1 VSPLRIIGGT
11 AKGLTLKTVKLPALR
26 PTTDRVRS
34 AVFSML
40 ESRHA
45 IIGARVLDLY
55 AGTGSLGIEALSRG
69 AIKADFVENNKQLAT
84 LISENLSRTKLDD
97 KSKVHNMSVDK
108 ALGLLKN
115 KYDLIFADPPYKMI
129 NETSE
134 SIQKIIEL
142 RLLSD
147 RGKIILEHSIRS
159 SFDFKTSDLA
169 IIQTKKYGDTN
180 IDIYELAKVSE
191 END

>member
-11 AKGLTLKTVKLPALR
+11 AKGLTLKTVKLSALR

>member
-1 VSPLRIIGGT
+1 MSPLRIIGGT
-11 AKGLTLKTVKLPALR
+11 AKGLTLKTVKLSALR

-159 SFDFKTSDLA
+159 SFNFKTSDLA

>member
-1 VSPLRIIGGT
+1 
-11 AKGLTLKTVKLPALR
+11 
-26 PTTDRVRS
+26 
-34 AVFSML
+34 ML

-69 AIKADFVENNKQLAT
+69 AIKADFVEHNKQLAT

-159 SFDFKTSDLA
+159 SFNFKTSDLA

>member
-11 AKGLTLKTVKLPALR
+11 AKGLTLKTVKLSALR

-159 SFDFKTSDLA
+159 SFNFKTSDLA

>member
-1 VSPLRIIGGT
+1 MSPLRIIGGT
-11 AKGLTLKTVKLPALR
+11 AKGLTLKTVKLSALR

-159 SFDFKTSDLA
+159 SFDFKTSGLA
-169 IIQTKKYGDTN
+169 IMQTKKYGDTN

>member
-1 VSPLRIIGGT
+1 MSPLRIIGGT
-11 AKGLTLKTVKLPALR
+11 AKGLTLKTVKLSALR

-159 SFDFKTSDLA
+159 SFNFKTSDLA

-191 END
+191 QND

>member
-1 VSPLRIIGGT
+1 MSPLRIIGGT
-11 AKGLTLKTVKLPALR
+11 AKGLTLKTVKLSALR